1 LLFRWIKGVNL
12 GCFYKWKIHMTD
24 TLLVVDDD
32 LGIQKQLKWSFTD
45 FNVVFAV
52 DRSSAIAQLRRHEPK
67 VVTLDLGLPP
77 DPANASEGLK
87 TLEEIIA
94 LAPRTKVIVVTGNND
109 KVNALK
115 AIDLGAYDFYQKPID
130 SDTIQI
136 LVDRALNLAKLE
148 QENRQLANKRPTMG
162 RIIGNSDALQTV
174 MRKAEKIASTDISTL
189 LLGESGTGKE
199 VFARSIHEHSP
210 RKDNPFVAINCA
222 SIPENLLE
230 SELFGHEKGAFTGA
244 NKTTMGK
251 IETAQGGTLFLDEIG
266 DMPLGL
272 QAKMLRFLQ
281 ERVIERVGGRSEIP
295 VDIRVVCA
303 THRDLQHMVEE
314 ETFREDLYYRIGEIP
329 IHIPPLRERDQD
341 IILLAKTFLNLYREE
356 FNAKAKSFSDGA
368 IKAML
373 AHSWPGNIRELQNKL
388 KSAVIM
394 AEGTV
399 VQAEDLGLR
408 VPDSNQEME
417 TLNLR
422 EVREIAESKAI
433 RKAYQSAEKNM
444 SKTAELLGVT
454 RPTLYSL
461 IDKYHLEDLKTGL

>member
-1 LLFRWIKGVNL
+1 
-12 GCFYKWKIHMTD
+12 MTD
-24 TLLVVDDD
+24 TVLVVDDD
-32 LGIQKQLKWSFTD
+32 LGIQKQLKWSLTD
-45 FNVVFAV
+45 YDVVFAD

-77 DPANASEGLK
+77 DPANASEGLMA
-87 TLEEIIA
+87 LEEIIA

-109 KVNALK
+109 KENALR

-130 SDTIQI
+130 SDTIKLLI
-136 LVDRALNLAKLE
+136 NRALNLAKLE
-148 QENRQLANKRPTMG
+148 QENRVLAKTRPGMG
-162 RIIGNSDALQTV
+162 RIIGNSDAIQAV
-174 MRKAEKIASTDISTL
+174 VRKAEKIAGTDISTL

-210 RKDNPFVAINCA
+210 RKDKPFVAINCA

-230 SELFGHEKGAFTGA
+230 SELFGYEKGAFTGA
-244 NKTTMGK
+244 NKTTLGK

-266 DMPLGL
+266 DMPIGL

-281 ERVIERVGGRSEIP
+281 ERVIERVGGRNEIP
-295 VDIRVVCA
+295 VDIRVICA
-303 THRDLQHMVEE
+303 THRDLQSMVAEE
-314 ETFREDLYYRIGEIP
+314 SFREDLYYRIGEIP
-329 IHIPPLRERDQD
+329 IHIPPLRDRDQD
-341 IILLAKTFLNLYREE
+341 IILLARTFLNMYREE
-356 FNAKAKSFSDGA
+356 FNAKAKSFSDSA
-368 IKAML
+368 VQAML
-373 AHSWPGNIRELQNKL
+373 AHKWPGNIREMQNKL

-399 VQAEDLGLR
+399 VQADDLGLTA
-408 VPDSNQEME
+408 VAGNAEPE

-422 EVREIAESKAI
+422 EVRELAESRAI
-433 RKAYQSAEKNM
+433 RKAYQNAGKNM

-461 IDKYHLEDLKTGL
+461 IDKYQMEDIKTGT